1 MQYLHVI
8 ILVSTAV
15 KASSLCRAH
24 HNELPSELL
33 LPHEQESLFQISDVI
48 WSLFFSIQREV
59 QALHRGF
66 RHLIFNL
73 PYSVTRN
80 FLFFFSPLQDLCWA
94 LSIHT
99 INLITPH
106 KCRHQPG
113 KMKRCFRVKKKKK
126 KLRFYFFDLPFYL
139 PWDFYKQTVKSW
151 KSNNGAR
158 MVLCCIQ
165 THSSMSTRRQRY
177 SLVPLKRIWWHRSS
191 AALSGHVL
199 AGLCWRQ
206 RPSKNVASR
215 LKNKQTNKQANH
227 TLKVSQGQT
236 QKPKY
241 LLLCVCVRTQCWGN
255 VATLRLTWH

>member
-1 MQYLHVI
+1 M
-8 ILVSTAV
+8 
-15 KASSLCRAH
+15 
-24 HNELPSELL
+24 
-33 LPHEQESLFQISDVI
+33 LFEAF
-48 WSLFFSIQREV
+48 FFSIQREV

-126 KLRFYFFDLPFYL
+126 
-139 PWDFYKQTVKSW
+139 SW
-151 KSNNGAR
+151 GFTFLICLFTFLGTSTSRRSRAERAITEHGWYSAAR
-158 MVLCCIQ
+158 IQ
-165 THSSMSTRRQRY
+165 THSSMSTRGQRY

-206 RPSKNVASR
+206 RPSKNVASH

-241 LLLCVCVRTQCWGN
+241 LLLCVCSDPMLVQRSYTAAN
-255 VATLRLTWH
+255 MTLESSFETKR

>member
-1 MQYLHVI
+1 M
-8 ILVSTAV
+8 
-15 KASSLCRAH
+15 
-24 HNELPSELL
+24 
-33 LPHEQESLFQISDVI
+33 LFEAF
-48 WSLFFSIQREV
+48 FFSIQREV

-158 MVLCCIQ
+158 MVLCC
-165 THSSMSTRRQRY
+165 THTDALEYVNTRAEILPRSAKKDLMT
-177 SLVPLKRIWWHRSS
+177 SLIRCTFRARFSRI
-191 AALSGHVL
+191 VL
-199 AGLCWRQ
+199 ATETKQKCCLT
-206 RPSKNVASR
+206 SE
-215 LKNKQTNKQANH
+215 KQTNKQ
-227 TLKVSQGQT
+227 TGQPYT
-236 QKPKY
+236 K
-241 LLLCVCVRTQCWGN
+241 G
-255 VATLRLTWH
+255 

>member
-1 MQYLHVI
+1 M
-8 ILVSTAV
+8 
-15 KASSLCRAH
+15 
-24 HNELPSELL
+24 
-33 LPHEQESLFQISDVI
+33 LFEAF
-48 WSLFFSIQREV
+48 FFSIQREV

-126 KLRFYFFDLPFYL
+126 KKLRFYFFDLPFYL

-158 MVLCCIQ
+158 MVLCC
-165 THSSMSTRRQRY
+165 THTDALEYVNTRAEILPRSAKKDLMT
-177 SLVPLKRIWWHRSS
+177 SLIRCTFRARFSRI
-191 AALSGHVL
+191 VL
-199 AGLCWRQ
+199 ATETKQKCCLT
-206 RPSKNVASR
+206 SE
-215 LKNKQTNKQANH
+215 KQTNKQ
-227 TLKVSQGQT
+227 TSQPYTKG
-236 QKPKY
+236 
-241 LLLCVCVRTQCWGN
+241 
-255 VATLRLTWH
+255 